1 MSEVNSDMK
10 AMGKPDLPP
19 IGASRRRG
27 INVSG
32 EALVKMETFA
42 PGQPLP
48 LVVEPL
54 MSGDL
59 DLTEWVRNNLELV
72 ERKLL
77 EHGAILFRGFGMS
90 NVKDFEAFAR
100 VIAPE
105 LANYVEGSSPRIML
119 GDKVYTS
126 TEYPPEYFVSLHN
139 ELSYAHRWPGKLLF
153 FCAVEPREGGETPIA
168 DSRKVL
174 QRLSPQLLERFT
186 AKGVK
191 YLRNLHG
198 GLGAGLS
205 WQTVFE
211 TSDRARVEEYCR
223 EGGIEIAWKDD
234 GGLWTSQ
241 VRQAVTTHPRTGEQV
256 WFNQVDQ
263 WHPSNLGE
271 EVARALIATTREEDL
286 PISAY
291 HGDGSPLAAEDLDEI
306 RQAYRDVMVTFPWR
320 QKDVLVVDNMLVA
333 HGRMPFTP
341 PRRVMVAMGDSPLPQ
356 DAR

>member
-1 MSEVNSDMK
+1 MK
-10 AMGKPDLPP
+10 PPLKPSLPQMGAP
-19 IGASRRRG
+19 RRRA
-27 INVSG
+27 IDVSG
-32 EALVKMETFA
+32 EALVKMGTFA
-42 PGQPLP
+42 PDQPLP

-54 MSGDL
+54 MGSDL
-59 DLTEWVRNNLELV
+59 DLTAWVRNNLELV

-77 EHGAILFRGFGMS
+77 EHGAVLFRGFGMS
-90 NVKDFEAFAR
+90 DVSGFEDFAR
-100 VIAPE
+100 VVAPE

-153 FCAVEPREGGETPIA
+153 FCAIEPREGGETPIA

-174 QRLSPQLLERFT
+174 QRLSPELRERFIQ
-186 AKGVK
+186 KKVK
-191 YLRNLHG
+191 YVRNLHG
-198 GLGAGLS
+198 DRGAGLS

-211 TSDRARVEEYCR
+211 TEDRSRVEEYCR
-223 EGGIEIAWKDD
+223 EGEIEIAWKEN

-241 VRQAVTTHPRTGEQV
+241 VREAVATHPRTGEQV

-271 EVARALIATTREEDL
+271 ELARALTATTREEDL
-286 PISAY
+286 PINAY
-291 HGDGSPLAAEDLDEI
+291 HGDGSPLSVADLEEV
-306 RQAYRDVMVTFPWR
+306 RQAYRDVMVAFPWR
-320 QKDVLVVDNMLVA
+320 QGDVLVVDNMLVA

-341 PRRVMVAMGDSPLPQ
+341 PRRVMVAMGDGPAPR

>member
-1 MSEVNSDMK
+1 MNAAPRKPSLPQ
-10 AMGKPDLPP
+10 MGAP
-19 IGASRRRG
+19 RRRAVD
-27 INVSG
+27 VSG
-32 EALVKMETFA
+32 EALVKMGTLA

-54 MSGDL
+54 MSEL
-59 DLTEWVRNNLELV
+59 DLNGWVRNNLDLV

-77 EHGAILFRGFGMS
+77 EHGAILFRGFGVS
-90 NVKDFEAFAR
+90 GVEGFEAFAR
-100 VIAPE
+100 VVAPQ

-119 GDKVYTS
+119 GEKVYTS

-153 FCAVEPREGGETPIA
+153 FCAVEPRDGGETPIA
-168 DSRKVL
+168 DSREVL
-174 QRLSPQLLERFT
+174 ARLSPGLRERFT
-186 AKGVK
+186 RKGVK
-191 YLRNLHG
+191 YVRNLHG
-198 GLGAGLS
+198 DRGAGLS

-211 TSDRARVEEYCR
+211 TTDPARVEDYCR
-223 EGGIEIAWKDD
+223 EGGIELAWKDD

-241 VRQAVTTHPRTGEQV
+241 VRHAVATHPRTGEQV

-271 EVARALIATTREEDL
+271 EVARALKATTREEDL
-286 PISAY
+286 PINAY
-291 HGDGSPLAAEDLDEI
+291 HGDGSPLSPEDLEEV

-320 QKDVLVVDNMLVA
+320 EGDVLVVDNMLVA
-333 HGRMPFTP
+333 HGRMPFSG
-341 PRRVMVAMGDSPLPQ
+341 PRRVMVAMGDTPAQQ